1 MLEEL
6 KLNHNQIILGV
17 IDKETEKEQ
26 ERENL
31 LKGKIINIQ
40 NASMKLKRRDQKKYL
55 QLKGLKYNKKL
66 CKQFKN
72 MIKKYKN
79 SDNSIFE

>member
-31 LKGKIINIQ
+31 LKGIII
-40 NASMKLKRRDQKKYL
+40 
-55 QLKGLKYNKKL
+55 
-66 CKQFKN
+66 
-72 MIKKYKN
+72 I
-79 SDNSIFE
+79 I